1 MRVPILSNKAS
12 KRSKIPI
19 GSRQNKRL
27 THWLPGFAIFGN
39 YSLSMLGMDMLAG
52 FALSAIL
59 VPAGMAY
66 ALAAGLP
73 AIYGLY
79 ATIVPLVVYAIL
91 GPSRILVLGPDST
104 LAGLIAATILPMA
117 ASDDTRALSLAGMLA
132 ILAGVLCLVAGLA
145 KFGFVTDLISK
156 PIRYGY
162 MNGIAL
168 TVLIGQFPKMLG
180 FSATGDDIFQLSKSM
195 VIAVLHSKTN
205 LMATAISVAC
215 LVIIFGCKYW
225 SPRIPGILLAV
236 LSSTIV
242 VWWFNLESISSLG
255 VIGQLPQGLPG
266 LSIPTVSLAD
276 LRILFPGALAI
287 AFVSFADLSVLSRVY
302 AHKYKDKVNA
312 NQELVAIGVANLFTG
327 LLQGF
332 PIGGSAS
339 RTPVAES
346 AGAKTQVAGLFGALC
361 VALLLLTSPTLF
373 EHLPIAAL
381 GAVVASACFGQMEVS
396 GVIRL
401 YRLRRSELVSAIA
414 CFIGVLLLGVIEGIF
429 LAVGIALVAFVWRA
443 WQPYDAVLGR
453 VDGLKGYH
461 DISRHPE
468 AKQIPGLVLFR
479 WDAPLFFANA
489 SIFHEHVLQAIGTAP
504 TGTKWVV
511 ITAEPVTDIDITAAD
526 MLEEL
531 DQDLRE
537 ESMLLCFAEL
547 KGPAK
552 DRLKRY
558 GLFDMFGDERFFRT
572 IGQAVDRYL
581 AKHPVEWKDWE
592 EGPR

>member
-27 THWLPGFAIFGN
+27 TDWLPGFAIFGN

-346 AGAKTQVAGLFGALC
+346 AGAKTQVAGLFGASC
-361 VALLLLTSPTLF
+361 VALLLLTSPTVF

-592 EGPR
+592 EGPS

>member
-1 MRVPILSNKAS
+1 
-12 KRSKIPI
+12 
-19 GSRQNKRL
+19 
-27 THWLPGFAIFGN
+27 
-39 YSLSMLGMDMLAG
+39 MDMLAG
-52 FALSAIL
+52 IALSAIL

-66 ALAAGLP
+66 AMAAGLP

-79 ATIVPLVVYAIL
+79 ATIVPLIVYSIL
-91 GPSRILVLGPDST
+91 GPSRILILGPDST

-117 ASDDTRALSLAGMLA
+117 ASDGDRALSLAGMLA
-132 ILAGVLCLVAGLA
+132 VLTGILCFAAGLS
-145 KFGFVTDLISK
+145 KLGFVTDLISK

-168 TVLIGQFPKMLG
+168 TVLIAQLPKMLG
-180 FSATGDDIFQLSKSM
+180 FSAAGDNIFHLSKPILSSM
-195 VIAVLHSKTN
+195 LELKIN
-205 LMATAISVAC
+205 IMATAISVAC
-215 LVIIFGCKYW
+215 LVIILGCKYR
-225 SPRIPGILLAV
+225 SPRIPGILFAV
-236 LSSTIV
+236 VSSTV
-242 VWWFNLESISSLG
+242 FVWWFKLESVSSLVVVG
-255 VIGQLPQGLPG
+255 PLPQGLPG
-266 LSIPTVSLAD
+266 LCIPMVSLSD

-287 AFVSFADLSVLSRVY
+287 ALVSFADLSVLSRVY

-312 NQELVAIGVANLFTG
+312 NQELVAIGAANLFTG
-327 LLQGF
+327 LFQGF
-332 PIGGSAS
+332 PVGGSTS

-346 AGAKTQVAGLFGALC
+346 AGAKTQLAGLFGASC
-361 VALLLLTSPTLF
+361 VVLLLLTSPMLF

-381 GAVVASACFGQMEVS
+381 GAVVASACFSQMEVA

-401 YRLRRSELVSAIA
+401 YELRRSEFVSALV
-414 CFIGVLLLGVIEGIF
+414 CFIGVLLLGVVEGIF
-429 LAVGIALVAFVWRA
+429 LAVGIALIAFVWRA
-443 WQPYDAVLGR
+443 WRPYDAVLGR

-489 SIFHEHVLQAIGTAP
+489 SIFQEHVLDAIGGAP
-504 TGTKWVV
+504 MGAKWVV
-511 ITAEPVTDIDITAAD
+511 IAAEPVTDIDITAAD

-531 DQDLRE
+531 DQNLHE
-537 ESMLLCFAEL
+537 QGMALCFAEL

-558 GLFDMFGDERFFRT
+558 GLFDKLGDERFFRT

-581 AKHPVEWKDWE
+581 ATHPVEWKDWE
-592 EGPR
+592 DSSK